1 MKNEFIQAV
10 ITQVCQRLVDNI
22 FVPVG
27 VSNRH
32 VHLSQESVDV
42 LFGKG
47 YALTKMRELKQP
59 GQYAAEEVVILK
71 GPKGSIEKVR
81 VLGPIRKETQV
92 EISLSDGRSL
102 GICPEVRESGS
113 LEGSEGITLIG
124 PAGFQELNQGA
135 IAAYRHIHMP
145 KALAEEK
152 GIVDGQ
158 LVSVRTLGRRSITFH
173 QVLVRVSEKYALE
186 IHLDVEEANAAGI
199 GNNEVLEV
207 IY

>member
-1 MKNEFIQAV
+1 M
-10 ITQVCQRLVDNI
+10 
-22 FVPVG
+22 
-27 VSNRH
+27 
-32 VHLSQESVDV
+32 
-42 LFGKG
+42 
-47 YALTKMRELKQP
+47 
-59 GQYAAEEVVILK
+59 
-71 GPKGSIEKVR
+71 
-81 VLGPIRKETQV
+81 
-92 EISLSDGRSL
+92 
-102 GICPEVRESGS
+102 
-113 LEGSEGITLIG
+113 
-124 PAGFQELNQGA
+124 NQGA